1 MDNKLSELSKPV
13 MYSLR
18 FRNMHTGEP
27 DKNINANTTFST
39 LEKAKAYGLGSRYV
53 TQDDGKIVSVR
64 DPAQDPIVEPLYSQE
79 YVSALLEEIGVRERS
94 LISNCVDY
102 EYDLIEMKRRAEAAE
117 QKLAANNS
125 EWFQLFPMASPRVVA
140 VMNVDLQ
147 NALAKRDQRIA
158 ELERANTSQDDHIN
172 QQQDRIDS
180 LEKTNAGLG
189 RRLGDA
195 EKRLATPVRMPT
207 KYSLKMA
214 GDKSTRAMFSG
225 HNSAIND
232 SADAIRAA
240 GFKVEGD
247 EQ

>member
-13 MYSLR
+13 AWTDERGNLCTN
-18 FRNMHTGEP
+18 RNKERG
-27 DKNINANTTFST
+27 
-39 LEKAKAYGLGSRYV
+39 LESRYH
-53 TQDDGKIVSVR
+53 QDYEKYTT
-64 DPAQDPIVEPLYSQE
+64 PFYSQE

-102 EYDLIEMKRRAEAAE
+102 EYDLIEMKQRAEAAE

-125 EWFQLFPMASPRVVA
+125 EWFQLFPMASQRVVA
-140 VMNVDLQ
+140 MMNVDLQ

-189 RRLGDA
+189 RRLSDA
-195 EKRLATPVRMPT
+195 EKRLATPVRLPT
-207 KYSLKMA
+207 KYSLKLA

-247 EQ
+247 E